1 MDTKEIILVEST
13 VRKKIAKIFT
23 LTMKDVMKAN
33 RNASKGEGVNKK
45 NFELLIVSV
54 IFIMTLIH
62 VSIYRNE
69 KKSTEKREKK
79 TWKTNRFINA

>member
-1 MDTKEIILVEST
+1 
-13 VRKKIAKIFT
+13 
-23 LTMKDVMKAN
+23 MKAN

-69 KKSTEKREKK
+69 KKVHRKKREKNVK
-79 TWKTNRFINA
+79 NKQIY